1 MGKKLVRILRLPDV
15 GQCVIATF
23 IPCGEWRANK
33 HYAYSSL
40 VKQGDATYICINPDG
55 SSASPQDLFISFN
68 NQILQLQ
75 DGNYLVASGDVH
87 PDWQELCRDGVP
99 GTAVDCATADAN
111 GLMSSEDYSRLR
123 DLLVS
128 NESLLT
134 QTTEL
139 QTLYNQLLD
148 KVDNLPTATADANGL
163 MSSKDYSSLQA
174 LLVSN
179 ESLLTQTEE
188 LQTLYN
194 QLLARLDAMPAIPA
208 VNNAKTEFRLGSESD
223 YAFIGSVTANQ
234 SDELIIYIPYA
245 SKDKHGV
252 LNKTDYTSL
261 MEMLNAHPALVSEI
275 ASLTNTVSNCATKAE
290 IPYVGNGKLHLKVNG
305 TEITP
310 EGGLFSANKGDDST
324 INIAVPTAESVEKS
338 TMDKI
343 NEKVVF
349 KDTFAS
355 ELAKEFSEV
364 LSEKNTDKGLVFKFD
379 KPFDNPANLECNPD
393 ILSFNYIKVGDIYRL
408 NITGSFVLN
417 GFNFNA
423 QRGQNN
429 YNPVL
434 YKVKSGSINNSDLF
448 TEKTGM
454 LYLRLSDQQA
464 STEEARGPVV
474 FELSVFVK
482 SLSSEGYSNG
492 IYGQLD
498 ITQFYSE

>member
-33 HYAYSSL
+33 HYNYSSL

-55 SSASPQDLFISFN
+55 SNASPQDLFISFN

-111 GLMSSEDYSRLR
+111 GLMSAEDYSRLR

-134 QTTEL
+134 QTEEL

-148 KVDNLPTATADANGL
+148 KVNNLPTATADVNGL
-163 MSSKDYSSLQA
+163 MSSEDYSSLQA

-188 LQTLYN
+188 LQSLYN
-194 QLLARLDAMPAIPA
+194 QLLERL
-208 VNNAKTEFRLGSESD
+208 N
-223 YAFIGSVTANQ
+223 
-234 SDELIIYIPYA
+234 
-245 SKDKHGV
+245 
-252 LNKTDYTSL
+252 
-261 MEMLNAHPALVSEI
+261 
-275 ASLTNTVSNCATKAE
+275 ATKAE
-290 IPYVGNGKLHLKVNG
+290 IPYIGNGTFHLKVNG

-310 EGGLFSANKGDDST
+310 EGGLFTANKGGDST
-324 INIAVPTAESVEKS
+324 INIEVPTAESVEKS
-338 TMDKI
+338 TLDKI
-343 NEKVVF
+343 NDKVVLKELF
-349 KDTFAS
+349 ST

-379 KPFDNPANLECNPD
+379 KPIGDPANLECNPD
-393 ILSFNYIKVGDIYRL
+393 ILSFNYIKVGDLYRL

-434 YKVKSGSINNSDLF
+434 YRVKSGTINNSEIY

-464 STEEARGPVV
+464 STDSAEGPVM

-482 SLSSEGYSNG
+482 TLATEGYSNG

>member
-55 SSASPQDLFISFN
+55 SNASPQDLFISFN

-75 DGNYLVASGDVH
+75 DGNYLVASGNVH

-111 GLMSSEDYSRLR
+111 GLMSAEDYSRLR
-123 DLLVS
+123 NLLVS

-148 KVDNLPTATADANGL
+148 KVDNLPTATTDANGL

-188 LQTLYN
+188 LQSLYN
-194 QLLARLDAMPAIPA
+194 QLLERLNAMPAIPA
-208 VNNAKTEFRLGSESD
+208 VNNASTQFRLGSETD
-223 YAFIGSVTANQ
+223 NALIGTVTANQ
-234 SDELIIYIPYA
+234 SDDLIIYIPYA
-245 SKDKHGV
+245 SADKHGV
-252 LNKTDYTSL
+252 LKSSDYVSL
-261 MEMLNAHPALVSEI
+261 MNMLNAHPTLI
-275 ASLTNTVSNCATKAE
+275 NNITQLTNKVSDCATKE
-290 IPYVGNGKLHLKVNG
+290 YVQTYVGNGALHLKVNG
-305 TEITP
+305 TELTP
-310 EGGLFSANKGDDST
+310 EGGLFTANKGGDST
-324 INIAVPTAESVEKS
+324 INIEVPTAESVEKS
-338 TMDKI
+338 TLDKI
-343 NEKVVF
+343 NDKVVLKELF
-349 KDTFAS
+349 ST

-379 KPFDNPANLECNPD
+379 KP
-393 ILSFNYIKVGDIYRL
+393 I
-408 NITGSFVLN
+408 
-417 GFNFNA
+417 
-423 QRGQNN
+423 
-429 YNPVL
+429 
-434 YKVKSGSINNSDLF
+434 
-448 TEKTGM
+448 
-454 LYLRLSDQQA
+454 
-464 STEEARGPVV
+464 
-474 FELSVFVK
+474 
-482 SLSSEGYSNG
+482 
-492 IYGQLD
+492 
-498 ITQFYSE
+498 